1 MIDNVRERGLS
12 VYQIYWDAPLV
23 QEMHFWCTKKV
34 KTFGSGQ
41 GKGKFL
47 TNGQDF
53 TKCFQPHIVSM
64 PTEVG

>member
-1 MIDNVRERGLS
+1 M
-12 VYQIYWDAPLV
+12 YQIYRDAPLV
-23 QEMHFWCTKKV
+23 QEMHFWCSKKV

-47 TNGQDF
+47 THGQDF